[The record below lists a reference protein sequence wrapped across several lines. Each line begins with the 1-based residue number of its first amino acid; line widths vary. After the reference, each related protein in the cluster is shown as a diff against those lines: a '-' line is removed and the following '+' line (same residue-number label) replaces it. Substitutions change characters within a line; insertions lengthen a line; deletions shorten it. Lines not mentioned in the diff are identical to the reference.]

1 MTPAEAFQLSESLRL
16 YRQAYVSD
24 ASRAR
29 HNQQSCQ
36 APVMSEEERQKQS
49 AERRVEDAD
58 K

>member
-1 MTPAEAFQLSESLRL
+1 MTPYESLALQESLRL
-16 YRQAYVSD
+16 YRQGYVSD

-29 HNQQSCQ
+29 HDQPSCQ
-36 APVMSEEERQKQS
+36 APAMSTEEVQKQS

>member
-1 MTPAEAFQLSESLRL
+1 MTPAESLTLQESLHL

-29 HNQQSCQ
+29 HDQPSCV
-36 APVMSEEERQKQS
+36 APAMSEEERQKQS